1 MQETQNNELFSD
13 ISNEDSATING
24 GCGCGGYGRSVSYG
38 YGGYRDGYGYG
49 YGGYRGGY
57 GYGRSVSYS
66 YRRDR
71 YRGGYGG
78 CY

>member
-13 ISNEDSATING
+13 ISTEESAAING
-24 GCGCGGYGRSVSYG
+24 GHGCGCDGYSRSVSYG
-38 YGGYRDGYGYG
+38 RRDYYYGD
-49 YGGYRGGY
+49 Y

-66 YRRDR
+66 YRRPGYDYHHVT
-71 YRGGYGG
+71 YRPGG